1 VLHEIPLSWLTPIR
15 RGAVG
20 FQRGSIV
27 RNVCIAAL
35 KVLSRNRELARD
47 LTEITPLDD
56 DLTFEASDSM
66 VVDTIYW
73 FGILGYE
80 GILANVWKMLCR
92 RAKNVLEVG
101 GNIGLYTVL
110 GAREMKGGA
119 YTVVEPLPNV
129 AGILR
134 RNLALNAKK
143 IGPAHIKV
151 LEAAAIGGT
160 APRKV
165 TISIPREGRVAP
177 VGAHLTDH
185 VELETRSS
193 GQMIAVTGL
202 PFSQLAQGCD
212 LIKIDAE
219 GIEHDLLSSAR
230 TLLAETRPI
239 VVIEV
244 LPEAVK
250 LGELIASLAI
260 DCGYIISV
268 IPAYGSDEIVAV
280 EPCHFSSAVPAK
292 YNSKDVILS
301 ADHLS
306 LS

>member
-1 VLHEIPLSWLTPIR
+1 MFQTIPLSWLTPVR

-20 FQRGSIV
+20 FRRGSIV
-27 RNVCIAAL
+27 RNACIAGL
-35 KVLSRNRELARD
+35 KVLSRNRKLARD

-73 FGILGYE
+73 FGIRGYE

-92 RAKNVLEVG
+92 RANNVLEVG
-101 GNIGLYTVL
+101 GNIGLYSVL
-110 GAREMKGGA
+110 GAREMNRGT
-119 YTVVEPLPNV
+119 YTVVEPLPDLV
-129 AGILR
+129 GILR
-134 RNLALNAKK
+134 RNLARNKK
-143 IGPAHIKV
+143 KFGPARIEV

-160 APRKV
+160 ASQKV
-165 TISIPREGRVAP
+165 TISIPREGRAAP
-177 VGAHLTDH
+177 VGAHLTSH
-185 VELETRSS
+185 VELETRTS
-193 GQMIAVTGL
+193 GQTIEVPGL

-230 TLLAETRPI
+230 MLLAETRPT

-250 LGELIASLAI
+250 LGELIASLAAE
-260 DCGYIISV
+260 CGYVINV
-268 IPAYGSDEIVAV
+268 IPAYGSDEIVYV
-280 EPCHFSSAVPAK
+280 EPCEFSSALPAR
-292 YNSKDVILS
+292 YSSKDVILS
-301 ADHLS
+301 ADQLS